1 MAEVVVVEDKAQI
14 PEQILPTEVVAVV
27 LTLLVV
33 VEEDSPT
40 ISEIADAVTV
50 SGRHQK
56 VVVVVGRKCRQEL
69 YLGCSTWNARCSGLL
84 SSFLRS

>member
-1 MAEVVVVEDKAQI
+1 MAEVVVMEDKAQI
-14 PEQILPTEVVAVV
+14 QEQILPAEVVAVV

-33 VEEDSPT
+33 VEEDSRT
-40 ISEIADAVTV
+40 ISEIVDAVTV

-56 VVVVVGRKCRQEL
+56 LVVVVGRKCREL